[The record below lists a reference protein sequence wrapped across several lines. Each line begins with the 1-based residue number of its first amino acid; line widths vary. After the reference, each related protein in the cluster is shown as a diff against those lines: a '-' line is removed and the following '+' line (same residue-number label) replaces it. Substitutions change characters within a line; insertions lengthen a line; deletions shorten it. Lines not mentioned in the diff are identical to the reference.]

1 MVVGSGRGEADIW
14 LRGLAIGLATLAA
27 YALFARYVPG
37 PFGNPDAE
45 LGADLPAGLGRLS
58 YPIGYWNGL
67 AAAMAAAI
75 VLLGW
80 LGGRGETRLGRSL
93 AVGMLPIAV
102 LALWA
107 TDSRGGFITALLA
120 CAVLIGVGPSRS
132 ATLAG
137 LAIGGVGGLVAVI
150 AAQGFDALFQRPGS
164 DLGGQGGEMLTLT
177 ILIAAATGA
186 ARWWADRP
194 VGELAVPAALG
205 KRAAI
210 GAAVLAVVA
219 IVVSDPVQRFDEF
232 KSVPQGTEVTA
243 GSGLLRSGSSGRW
256 QFWNTAVDGYA
267 SAPVGGLGAGGY
279 APYWI
284 EHREIALPATRA
296 HSLLLET
303 LAELGIVGLALVV
316 AFFAVPALAATGRLR
331 EPGRVAELAPALGVL
346 AVGFAVASVDWI
358 WDLPGVFVA
367 TVIAA
372 ALLSGPATLPPGPRG
387 GPGVVQGTVRS
398 RRRFSGGV
406 AVLIGAWVAICACGL
421 LLLANHSVDAGRDQL
436 GRGRVD
442 DAVSSANNA
451 IDLEPWAAEPR
462 ELLALAEERAGD
474 IPAARRAVDEAIER
488 AEDDYQL
495 WLLRSRLA
503 ERAGDESDARNSL
516 LHAHQ
521 LNPLDP
527 EIQSLLEENGLA
539 PAGQSSDS
547 TVGSSGSR
555 WSNQA

>member
-1 MVVGSGRGEADIW
+1 M
-14 LRGLAIGLATLAA
+14 
-27 YALFARYVPG
+27 P
-37 PFGNPDAE
+37 P
-45 LGADLPAGLGRLS
+45 
-58 YPIGYWNGL
+58 
-67 AAAMAAAI
+67 
-75 VLLGW
+75 
-80 LGGRGETRLGRSL
+80 
-93 AVGMLPIAV
+93 
-102 LALWA
+102 
-107 TDSRGGFITALLA
+107 
-120 CAVLIGVGPSRS
+120 
-132 ATLAG
+132 
-137 LAIGGVGGLVAVI
+137 
-150 AAQGFDALFQRPGS
+150 
-164 DLGGQGGEMLTLT
+164 
-177 ILIAAATGA
+177 
-186 ARWWADRP
+186 
-194 VGELAVPAALG
+194 ALG

-232 KSVPQGTEVTA
+232 KTVPQGTEVTA

-488 AEDDYQL
+488 
-495 WLLRSRLA
+495 RRGRLPA
-503 ERAGDESDARNSL
+503 LAAALAARRAGRRRERRAQQPPARPPAQS
-516 LHAHQ
+516 AR
-521 LNPLDP
+521 PRDP
-527 EIQSLLEENGLA
+527 EPAGGERTRARRSVQRLDRRLERQPLVEPGVAFGGRVERRVDLLERTGDVEQEPVVNVHELVEIEVA
-539 PAGQSSDS
+539 RLRVERSAVADRVV
-547 TVGSSGSR
+547 VGR
-555 WSNQA
+555 REDAHRVV